1 MFVKHLCHD
10 YYKTGSSILPVVH
23 PVSLRPSLF
32 AWPSGHLH
40 QILSN
45 RFCGRGFWTS
55 GKAGVPSFRKTRRA
69 GLDSATGGQDSTE
82 SSSTCLVSW
91 GNIFL
96 IITIISFFLVTIFL
110 KILLVNIHI
119 LLKAYECSQQIYQF
133 YLFLLFNVITYI
145 LLTNIDCQ
153 KISWLVFLVNVVS
166 SLLSLLIY
174 E

>member
-23 PVSLRPSLF
+23 PVSLRPSLS

-96 IITIISFFLVTIFL
+96 IITIISFFLVNIFL
-110 KILLVNIHI
+110 KILLVNIQT
-119 LLKAYECSQQIYQF
+119 LLKAYECSQQIHQC

-145 LLTNIDCQ
+145 LLTFNI
-153 KISWLVFLVNVVS
+153 
-166 SLLSLLIY
+166 